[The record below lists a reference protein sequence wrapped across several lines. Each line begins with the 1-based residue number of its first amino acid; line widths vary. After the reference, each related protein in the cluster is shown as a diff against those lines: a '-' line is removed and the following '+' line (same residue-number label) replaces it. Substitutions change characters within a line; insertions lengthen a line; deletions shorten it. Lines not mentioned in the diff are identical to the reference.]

1 MLLGGISMEEP
12 VYAKIIDGDII
23 FYFSK
28 GYTQKELFNYFKKEL
43 VKMKSFFNIGDS
55 FYVYFEDGSQHNL
68 LNNIIKYAKNFEL
81 NVAGA
86 YFGKIPEGKVGNKE
100 LNLSSTQI
108 YRKHLRSG
116 QIIQNPGDIIV
127 FGNVNQG
134 AEVNAGGS
142 IIIFGKVYGTIR
154 AGLTQRKNVFIIA
167 YEMNSPLVEIAGIP
181 FFNYEWPKTPISIRI
196 EEEKALVEPVEL

>member
-1 MLLGGISMEEP
+1 MDEP
-12 VYAKIIDGDII
+12 VYAKILDGDII

-28 GYTQKELFNYFKKEL
+28 GNTQKDLFEHFQKEL

-68 LNNIIKYAKNFEL
+68 LNRIVKFANSLEL

-86 YFGKIPEGKVGNKE
+86 YFGKLPEGKVGNKE
-100 LNLSSTQI
+100 LTLSSTQI

-116 QIIQNPGDIIV
+116 QVIQNPGDIIV

-142 IIIFGKVYGTIR
+142 IIIFGKVFGTLR
-154 AGLTQRKNVFIIA
+154 AGITNKKNPFIIA
-167 YEMNSPLVEIAGIP
+167 YELNSPLVEIAGIP
-181 FFNYEWPKTPISIRI
+181 FFNYEWPKSPVSIRI
-196 EEEKALVEPVEL
+196 EENKALVEPVEL

>member
-1 MLLGGISMEEP
+1 MEEP

-181 FFNYEWPKTPISIRI
+181 FFNYEWPRTPISIRI